1 MKSITMKRVENN
13 EIKAYT
19 FKSLNEATK
28 TFGAKSGMNTQNA
41 LKYLQAQGFEIE
53 NVETGATRKATLIES
68 LIKQVSQ
75 IDKTRI
81 QELENELQNIVINF
95 DPTSTSDLENVKRV
109 KQELENAKQPKHDIE
124 SIIEYVRNAYAEYVK

>member
-1 MKSITMKRVENN
+1 MKSITMKRDENN
-13 EIKAYT
+13 ETKTYT

-53 NVETGATRKATLIES
+53 NVEMGATRKASLIEN

-81 QELENELQNIVINF
+81 TELENELQNIVINF

-109 KQELENAKQPKHDIE
+109 KQELENAKQPKHDLK
-124 SIIEYVRNAYAEYVK
+124 SILDFVKNAYNEYVK

>member
-1 MKSITMKRVENN
+1 MKRDENN
-13 EIKAYT
+13 ETKTYT

-81 QELENELQNIVINF
+81 TELENELQKIVINF

-109 KQELENAKQPKHDIE
+109 KQELENAKQPKNDLK
-124 SIIEYVRNAYAEYVK
+124 SILDFVKNAYNEYVK